1 MASSRKSRSNSI
13 SRKAENILREQVQP
27 GNRLVI
33 GFSGGVDSVVLL
45 DLLASLSV
53 PLEFALS
60 AVHINH
66 GISPHAAEWS
76 SFCQHLCHSRGV
88 PLETAKLK
96 INRRPGVSLEAA
108 AREERYRIFSK
119 LQADYVLLAQHL
131 DDQAETVMLQ
141 LLRGAGVKGLSAMP
155 VVRAIRGAGI
165 KDPWQRWGGPVAD
178 TGTPPCPLILRP
190 LLEISRR
197 EIEDYARGHALQW
210 ITDESNDNIAF
221 DRNFLRHDFFPL
233 LEKRF
238 PSYRRTFLRASGH
251 MAEASALLDELAV
264 VDSRECARTGSIE
277 IECLRQLS
285 FLRAKNLLR
294 YVLTRSG
301 AILPSTAKLEDM
313 LRQLLAS
320 GPDAKLHVRFGS
332 TEVGA
337 FRGLIHIRN
346 AGATLSPDW
355 CMPWLGEK
363 ELVLSELS
371 GVLKFT
377 PAEGAGISLKKLT
390 EYPVTIRL
398 RSGGERLRPDC
409 KRPRRSLKNLLQEGA
424 VPPWERKMLPLIFSG
439 EKLVCAPGLGV
450 DCDFHA
456 APGEQ
461 ALVASWYPGA
471 AVSG

>member
-1 MASSRKSRSNSI
+1 
-13 SRKAENILREQVQP
+13 
-27 GNRLVI
+27 VI

-45 DLLASLSV
+45 DLLVSLSV
-53 PLEFALS
+53 PLEFVLS

-66 GISPHAAEWS
+66 GISPRADGWS

-96 INRRPGVSLEAA
+96 ISREPGVSLEAA

-119 LQADYVLLAQHL
+119 LQADYVVLAQHL

-155 VVRAIRGAGI
+155 VVREVRGAGI
-165 KDPWQRWGGPVAD
+165 KDPWQPQSRPVAD
-178 TGTPPCPLILRP
+178 AGTPPCPLILRP

-210 ITDESNDNIAF
+210 ITDESNDDTAF

-238 PSYRRTFLRASGH
+238 PSYRKTFLRASGH

-301 AILPSTAKLEDM
+301 AILPSAAKLEDM
-313 LRQLLAS
+313 LRQLLS
-320 GPDAKLHVRFGS
+320 SSPDAKLHVRFGS
-332 TEVGA
+332 TEVRA

-355 CMPWLGEK
+355 CVPWRGEK
-363 ELVLSELS
+363 QLVLSEL
-371 GVLKFT
+371 GGALKFT
-377 PAEGAGISLKKLT
+377 PGEGAGISLRKLT
-390 EYPVTIRL
+390 EYPVTVRL
-398 RSGGERLRPDC
+398 RCGGERLRPDC
-409 KRPRRSLKNLLQEGA
+409 KRPRRSLKNLLQEAA

-439 EKLVCAPGLGV
+439 EHLMCVPGLGV
-450 DCDFHA
+450 DCEFQA
-456 APGEQ
+456 APGEE
-461 ALVASWYPGA
+461 ALDVAWCPGTT
-471 AVSG
+471 VTG

>member
-1 MASSRKSRSNSI
+1 
-13 SRKAENILREQVQP
+13 
-27 GNRLVI
+27 VI

-45 DLLASLSV
+45 DLLVSLSV

-66 GISPHAAEWS
+66 GISPRAAEWS

-96 INRRPGVSLEAA
+96 ISREPGVSLEAA

-119 LQADYVLLAQHL
+119 LQADYVVLAQHL

-165 KDPWQRWGGPVAD
+165 KDPWQPQSGPVVDA
-178 TGTPPCPLILRP
+178 GTPPYPRILRP

-197 EIEDYARGHALQW
+197 EIEDYAWGHALQW
-210 ITDESNDNIAF
+210 ITDESNDDTAF
-221 DRNFLRHDFFPL
+221 DRNFLRRDFFPL

-238 PSYRRTFLRASGH
+238 PSYRKTFLRASGH

-264 VDSRECARTGSIE
+264 VDSSECARTGSIE
-277 IECLRQLS
+277 IERLRQLS

-363 ELVLSELS
+363 QLVLSEL
-371 GVLKFT
+371 GGALKFT
-377 PAEGAGISLKKLT
+377 PGEGAGISLRKLT
-390 EYPVTIRL
+390 EYPVTVRL
-398 RSGGERLRPDC
+398 RCGGERLRPDC
-409 KRPRRSLKNLLQEGA
+409 KRPRRSLKNLLQEAA

-439 EKLVCAPGLGV
+439 EHLMCVPGLGV
-450 DCDFHA
+450 DCEFQA
-456 APGEQ
+456 APGEE
-461 ALVASWYPGA
+461 ALDVAWCPDTTVTG
-471 AVSG
+471 